1 MQQNENFFKCKFSTC
16 KYTNICINKQNF
28 EMYLLIV
35 EMFLVK
41 QPMARLYNQEVEA
54 QLCPEPF

>member
-1 MQQNENFFKCKFSTC
+1 MKTC
-16 KYTNICINKQNF
+16 LNVSSLLANILTYVCNKQNF

-41 QPMARLYNQEVEA
+41 QPMARLYSQEVGV
-54 QLCPEPF
+54 QLLREPF